1 MNQSKIWGAHS
12 QSRSLRRSKPSQA
25 VHTYAP
31 PPPPLVSLDLIET
44 FKNTCSI
51 PLFPSSSP
59 PPHLAPDAPRGVEI
73 GEDVLVVLDVGGK
86 ALGVDGH
93 GVLPVL
99 VQRLEVFFFGG
110 GALFF
115 GREGERG
122 EGGGA
127 LLSARGGC
135 MMAFLFVVCH
145 DNPTQHSTET
155 RKHQTAR
162 SALPPPLPIHTHTH
176 IL

>member
-1 MNQSKIWGAHS
+1 MGVSTVRELKGRIKKNESIKDLGCPQPESEPTTIQA
-12 QSRSLRRSKPSQA
+12 QPSR
-25 VHTYAP
+25 TYLCPP

-115 GREGERG
+115 GREGER
-122 EGGGA
+122 EGGG
-127 LLSARGGC
+127 GHCCQPG
-135 MMAFLFVVCH
+135 VGV
-145 DNPTQHSTET
+145 
-155 RKHQTAR
+155 
-162 SALPPPLPIHTHTH
+162 
-176 IL
+176 